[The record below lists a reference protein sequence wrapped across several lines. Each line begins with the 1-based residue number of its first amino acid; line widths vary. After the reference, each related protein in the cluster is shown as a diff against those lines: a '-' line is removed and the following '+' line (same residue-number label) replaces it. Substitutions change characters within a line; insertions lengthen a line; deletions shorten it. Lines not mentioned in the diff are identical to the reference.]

1 MSDEF
6 SPVDEHCFRLWH
18 DIVKEAIRHRDTVL
32 ARSLQI
38 ASDDISPGL
47 IGDLTR
53 ISPRERFPGEVCL
66 TVWLEMIEEGLHVRD
81 HGAAV
86 VLRIISDEIFP
97 GLVEPVPPRQ
107 GISCNEQYSPLP
119 KSVTFSLAL
128 STIPGLLNTGTADV
142 GVYPDDVLWY
152 NPRRPVPEP
161 EPEPTRSQASNFDDL
176 EPTRSQTSN
185 FGESVSSVTEHLRA
199 FQIRDDEL
207 EISRR
212 LLNGEI
218 DESQALSQVRQ
229 LFGDRIP
236 PYLR

>member
-97 GLVEPVPPRQ
+97 GLVESVPPRQ

-119 KSVTFSLAL
+119 KSVIFSLAL

-152 NPRRPVPEP
+152 NPRRSVPEP
-161 EPEPTRSQASNFDDL
+161 EP

-185 FGESVSSVTEHLRA
+185 FGESVSSVTEHLQA
-199 FQIRDDEL
+199 FQISDDEL